1 MSRRRLAGVLAM
13 ILVICTAARPAM
25 AAVDPAASFQVDSNS
40 WQQWP
45 QAADIQA
52 KTGVVMEAETGAVLY
67 AKGMDAQRYPASL
80 TKIMTALL
88 LVENCG
94 MDQQITMTDTGLS
107 EAYPGSSNCSP
118 VLGEVFTAEQCL
130 QMILIKS
137 ANDVA
142 TQTAE
147 YMGGSVQGFADMMND
162 RAAKLG
168 CVSTHFTNASGLEST
183 ADHYTS
189 AHDLALITREAIKN
203 DKFRETF
210 GTRYVTIPA
219 TNMSGERGY
228 GTHIMMLDPAS
239 PYYYQGCFGGKTG
252 FTDEAQNCL
261 MVCAERNGVTLIGV
275 LMGCAD
281 GGLICQEMA
290 KVLDYGFSQ
299 FTKIDMTDG
308 LKVSQGGKAMVPAGV
323 SAADVEVREAAGP
336 EGQIQFTYEYGGRI
350 LGTASAAEADYTA
363 WQAAQKQAEETP
375 APAEEGSGDISGSSQ
390 NGNTSSETET
400 SGAGRLLYLVMAVL
414 GALILAGI
422 ALIFVGAHR
431 NKQYRRKNE
440 RK

>member
-13 ILVICTAARPAM
+13 ILAICTAARPAM
-25 AAVDPAASFQVDSNS
+25 AAVDPARFFSGGL
-40 WQQWP
+40 QQLAAVAPGGGYTGKDRRRLWKRR
-45 QAADIQA
+45 QARCC
-52 KTGVVMEAETGAVLY
+52 TPR
-67 AKGMDAQRYPASL
+67 GMDAQRYPASL

-94 MDQQITMTDTGLS
+94 MDQQITMTETGLS

-189 AHDLALITREAIKN
+189 AYDLALITREAIKN

-219 TNMSGERGY
+219 TNMSGERGIWEP
-228 GTHIMMLDPAS
+228 TFMMLDPAS

-299 FTKIDMTDG
+299 FTKTDMTDG
-308 LKVSQGGKAMVPAGV
+308 AEGVPSGKAMVPAGV

-336 EGQIQFTYEYGGRI
+336 EGQIQLTYEYGGRI

-375 APAEEGSGDISGSSQ
+375 APAEEGSGGHQREQPEREIPL
-390 NGNTSSETET
+390 
-400 SGAGRLLYLVMAVL
+400 R
-414 GALILAGI
+414 
-422 ALIFVGAHR
+422 
-431 NKQYRRKNE
+431 RRKRPGQAGFSTWSWRFWE
-440 RK
+440 R

>member
-94 MDQQITMTDTGLS
+94 MDQQITMTETGLS

-183 ADHYTS
+183 VDHYTS

-219 TNMSGERGY
+219 TNLSG
-228 GTHIMMLDPAS
+228 
-239 PYYYQGCFGGKTG
+239 
-252 FTDEAQNCL
+252 
-261 MVCAERNGVTLIGV
+261 
-275 LMGCAD
+275 
-281 GGLICQEMA
+281 
-290 KVLDYGFSQ
+290 
-299 FTKIDMTDG
+299 
-308 LKVSQGGKAMVPAGV
+308 
-323 SAADVEVREAAGP
+323 
-336 EGQIQFTYEYGGRI
+336 
-350 LGTASAAEADYTA
+350 
-363 WQAAQKQAEETP
+363 
-375 APAEEGSGDISGSSQ
+375 
-390 NGNTSSETET
+390 
-400 SGAGRLLYLVMAVL
+400 
-414 GALILAGI
+414 
-422 ALIFVGAHR
+422 
-431 NKQYRRKNE
+431 
-440 RK
+440 